1 VNSSGLKSTGN
12 FNQYHIPMP
21 QWLLYALLSAFF
33 AALTAIFAKA
43 GLKDVNADL
52 ATAVRT
58 AIILFITWGIV
69 LFKGSANQVNAFSKN
84 NWLFL
89 VLSAF
94 ATGASWLFY
103 YRALQAG
110 KASEVS
116 IVDKGSLIFT
126 VLLAFLF
133 LKEPLT
139 PKLLLAVAL
148 IFSGLLVLVWK

>member
-1 VNSSGLKSTGN
+1 
-12 FNQYHIPMP
+12 MP

-33 AALTAIFAKA
+33 AALTAIFAKI

-52 ATAVRT
+52 ATAIRT
-58 AIILFITWGIV
+58 GIILFITWGIV
-69 LFKGSANQVNAFSKN
+69 LFKGTAGQVNGLSKN

-89 VLSAF
+89 ALSAF

-103 YRALQAG
+103 YRALQVG
-110 KASEVS
+110 KASEVG
-116 IVDKGSLIFT
+116 IVDKGSIIFT

-139 PKLLLAVAL
+139 AKLLVAVAL
-148 IFSGLLVLVWK
+148 IFSGMLVLVWK

>member
-1 VNSSGLKSTGN
+1 M
-12 FNQYHIPMP
+12 Q

-103 YRALQAG
+103 YRALQTG

-139 PKLLLAVAL
+139 PKLLMAVAL

>member
-1 VNSSGLKSTGN
+1 M
-12 FNQYHIPMP
+12 Q

-103 YRALQAG
+103 YRALQTG

>member
-1 VNSSGLKSTGN
+1 M
-12 FNQYHIPMP
+12 Q

-103 YRALQAG
+103 YRALQTG

-126 VLLAFLF
+126 VLLAVLF

>member
-1 VNSSGLKSTGN
+1 
-12 FNQYHIPMP
+12 MP

-33 AALTAIFAKA
+33 AALTAIFAKL

-52 ATAVRT
+52 ATAIRT

-69 LFKGSANQVNAFSKN
+69 LFKGTAGQVNGLSKN

-89 VLSAF
+89 ALSAF

-103 YRALQAG
+103 YRALQVG

-116 IVDKGSLIFT
+116 IVDKGSIIFT

-139 PKLLLAVAL
+139 AKLLVAVTL
-148 IFSGLLVLVWK
+148 IVSGMLVLVWK

>member
-1 VNSSGLKSTGN
+1 MQS
-12 FNQYHIPMP
+12 
-21 QWLLYALLSAFF
+21 WLIFALLSALF

-43 GLKDVNADL
+43 GLKDVNPDL

-69 LFKGSANQVNAFSKN
+69 FSKGIAGQVTAFSKN

-89 VLSAF
+89 TLSAL

-103 YRALQAG
+103 YRALQLG

-116 IVDKGSLIFT
+116 IVDKGSIFFT
-126 VLLAFLF
+126 IFLAFIF

-139 PKLLLAVAL
+139 ARLLLAVFL
-148 IFSGLLVLVWK
+148 IAGGMLVLVWK

>member
-1 VNSSGLKSTGN
+1 
-12 FNQYHIPMP
+12 MP

-52 ATAVRT
+52 ATAIRT

-69 LFKGSANQVNAFSKN
+69 FFKGTAGQISALSKN

-89 VLSAF
+89 SLSAF

-103 YRALQAG
+103 YRALQTG

-116 IVDKGSLIFT
+116 IVDKGSIIFT

-139 PKLLLAVAL
+139 PKLLLAVGL

>member
-1 VNSSGLKSTGN
+1 MNSSGLKSTGN
-12 FNQYHIPMP
+12 FNQYHISMQ

-103 YRALQAG
+103 YRALQTG

-116 IVDKGSLIFT
+116 IVDKGSIIFT

-139 PKLLLAVAL
+139 AKLLLAVAL

>member
-1 VNSSGLKSTGN
+1 
-12 FNQYHIPMP
+12 MP
-21 QWLLYALLSAFF
+21 QWLLYALMSAFF

-52 ATAVRT
+52 ATAIRT

-69 LFKGSANQVNAFSKN
+69 LFKGTAGQINALSKN
-84 NWLFL
+84 NWIFL
-89 VLSAF
+89 TLSAF

-103 YRALQAG
+103 YRALQTG

-116 IVDKGSLIFT
+116 IVDKGSIIFT

-139 PKLLLAVAL
+139 PKLLVAVGL

>member
-1 VNSSGLKSTGN
+1 
-12 FNQYHIPMP
+12 MP

-103 YRALQAG
+103 YRALQTG

>member
-1 VNSSGLKSTGN
+1 M
-12 FNQYHIPMP
+12 Q

>member
-1 VNSSGLKSTGN
+1 
-12 FNQYHIPMP
+12 MP

-103 YRALQAG
+103 YRALQTG

-116 IVDKGSLIFT
+116 IVDKGSIIFT

-139 PKLLLAVAL
+139 AKLLLAVAL

>member
-1 VNSSGLKSTGN
+1 
-12 FNQYHIPMP
+12 MP

>member
-1 VNSSGLKSTGN
+1 M
-12 FNQYHIPMP
+12 Q

-52 ATAVRT
+52 STAVRT

-103 YRALQAG
+103 YRALQTG

-116 IVDKGSLIFT
+116 IVDKGSIIFT

-139 PKLLLAVAL
+139 AKLLLAVAL

>member
-1 VNSSGLKSTGN
+1 MA
-12 FNQYHIPMP
+12 IP
-21 QWLLYALLSAFF
+21 QWLLYALLSAVF

-69 LFKGSANQVNAFSKN
+69 FAKGIAGQINNFSKN

-103 YRALQAG
+103 YRALQVG

-139 PKLLLAVAL
+139 PKILLAVAL
-148 IFSGLLVLVWK
+148 IFAGLLVLVWK